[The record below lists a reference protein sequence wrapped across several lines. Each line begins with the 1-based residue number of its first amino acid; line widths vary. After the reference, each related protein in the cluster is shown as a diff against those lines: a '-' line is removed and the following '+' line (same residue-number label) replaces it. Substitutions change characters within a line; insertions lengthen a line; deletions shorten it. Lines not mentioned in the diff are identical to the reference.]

1 MDQKTLTISVAAY
14 NAEKYINKCLN
25 SFIETDVRDKLE
37 VLVVDDGS
45 SDNTGD
51 IVKEYEKRYPEII
64 RLISKENGG
73 HGSTINR
80 GILEATG
87 RYFKIVDSDDW
98 VEKEGL
104 ENLVYNLENT
114 DVELVLNPYYEVSA
128 KSGSKEL
135 RNYYDISDDDT
146 SSFTPVGTTTE
157 FRKVCDKIYFAMHE
171 MTYRTDILKGMG
183 AFIDEHCFYVDSEF
197 ILFPLKHVETVVLLE
212 NPVYDYLLGTD
223 FQSMNSTMMIKR
235 REQHLKVCKRL
246 VDFYSG
252 ELGDVNS
259 KVKMAIRR
267 RLNGFVATQYIIYLW
282 MKPNESKRDIVDFD
296 TYVRKQSPELY
307 NCLCEDNNGSGYM
320 KLVRVLRKCGFI
332 MFVPIVSALKLL
344 GIVK

>member
-1 MDQKTLTISVAAY
+1 MYKKTLTISVAAY

-25 SFIETDVRDKLE
+25 SFIETEVRDKLE

-51 IVKEYEKRYPEII
+51 IVKGYEERYPEII

-87 RYFKIVDSDDW
+87 KYFKIVDSDDW

-104 ENLVYNLENT
+104 EDLVYNLEKV
-114 DVELVLNPYYEVSA
+114 DADLVLNPYYEVSA
-128 KSGSKEL
+128 KTDSKEL
-135 RNYYDISDDDT
+135 KNYYDESYDNTCGMIIGR
-146 SSFTPVGTTTE
+146 PVD
-157 FRKVCDKIYFAMHE
+157 FYKICDKVYFAMHE

-252 ELGDVNS
+252 ELDDVNS

-296 TYVRKQSPELY
+296 AYVRKQSPELY

-320 KLVRVLRKCGFI
+320 KLVRVLRKCRFI
-332 MFVPIVSALKLL
+332 VFVPIVTALKLL